1 MAVSLFNLKYSAV
14 IVMVA
19 ALLAGLAF
27 ALAHD
32 AFYQSLNGK
41 PILKAQPLA
50 GLSSSFNISDQQVY
64 LSLGTLFAFLVKS
77 FLGASVSTVFDQFVW
92 KSIHG
97 QRTKIGIIDDLLLVL
112 KNGFTVLNL
121 RLWRRSPI
129 SMTLA
134 LIC

>member
-77 FLGASVSTVFDQFVW
+77 FLGAPQKWLYSSQSSVMEAFPDQYDAC
-92 KSIHG
+92 S
-97 QRTKIGIIDDLLLVL
+97 DLLASSYDVYY
-112 KNGFTVLNL
+112 
-121 RLWRRSPI
+121 
-129 SMTLA
+129 LA
-134 LIC
+134 RHVKRTFNFL